1 MELKT
6 IVSSVYFSSDV
17 ANPDTG
23 GKFYNDLEMHTSYSG
38 ADPEIFLRSFVSWD
52 VAQKENK
59 WSGRNSA
66 RWQSK
71 EYDELFKSATTE
83 LDPVKRAAILIKCN
97 EMVVN
102 DQVVIPVV
110 SRPDVAA
117 VRNKLV
123 VDLTGWDSNTWD
135 LPNWFIDS

>member
-17 ANPDTG
+17 GNPDTG
-23 GKFYNDLEMHTSYSG
+23 GKFFNDLEMHTSYSG
-38 ADPEIFLRSFVSWD
+38 ADPETFLRGFVSYD

-71 EYDELFKSATTE
+71 EYDELYRSATLE
-83 LDPVKRAAILIKCN
+83 LDPVKRAGILIKCN

-102 DQVVIPVV
+102 EQVVIPVV

-117 VRNKLV
+117 VRDKLV
-123 VDLTGWDSNTWD
+123 CDLTGWDSNTWD
-135 LPNWFIDS
+135 LGNWYIES